1 MGSTTGNA
9 YRASLLDSLTTAGA
23 TIDYTGTIQSGSMDD
38 NDNEGRI
45 GWTIEQISGAATD
58 ASSAGVEADVVLLHA
73 GTNDATT
80 YGWEEAHVRLGEL
93 IETVTGLWPE
103 AKVLV
108 AKIVPSA
115 AQDTQ
120 EHIEFFNERVQGM
133 GWSFLS
139 KSLAESPVEIMELTL
154 NSQVLSMSRLMTN
167 SASSIWAVLLILI
180 LIWMMLFTPTIRGMR
195 RWLLCGLKA

>member
-115 AQDTQ
+115 QDTQ

-139 KSLAESPVEIMELTL
+139 KSLAESPIEIMELTL